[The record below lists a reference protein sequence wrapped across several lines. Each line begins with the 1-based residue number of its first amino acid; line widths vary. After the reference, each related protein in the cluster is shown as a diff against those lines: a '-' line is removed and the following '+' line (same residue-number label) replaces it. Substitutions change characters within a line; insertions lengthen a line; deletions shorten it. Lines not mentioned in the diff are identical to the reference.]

1 MSVSTQQR
9 NNIINNLNL
18 KTMSTIIKG
27 KLYKVE
33 IKIGNDIITF
43 DWCAENYKALML
55 ANERI
60 HTYGDEY
67 KDTRYHSLHKR
78 IIDLIMEKEPSLD
91 KVMLEAALAFKLEV
105 LSIHCGNGKFMATW
119 DIGEAIERPI
129 ASKPYIAVRTD
140 SDFID
145 KKDCLVLEYE
155 YKDNNTGLY
164 DDHFVKFYGVPDVP
178 DHIFMAET
186 SWADGSYTK
195 EFELPDNKF
204 YTLQEAQKI
213 VESALKSKGEAL
225 RKEKEIREG
234 FFKCVADNGYSVE
247 VNEEGN
253 LIIGKDG
260 ISVEVPYS
268 EQDEDEEED

>member
-1 MSVSTQQR
+1 
-9 NNIINNLNL
+9 
-18 KTMSTIIKG
+18 MSTIVKG

-33 IKIGNDIITF
+33 IKIGNDTITF
-43 DWCAENYKALML
+43 DWSANNYRSLVL
-55 ANERI
+55 ANEGI
-60 HTYGDEY
+60 KTYGNEY

-105 LSIHCGNGKFMATW
+105 LSVHCGNGKFIATW

-129 ASKPYIAVRTD
+129 ASNPYIAIRTD
-140 SDFID
+140 SNPID
-145 KKDCLVLEYE
+145 KKDCLFLEYE
-155 YKDNNTGLY
+155 YKDNNTELY

-178 DHIFMAET
+178 DHIFMVEICQK
-186 SWADGSYTK
+186 DGSYAE
-195 EFELPDNKF
+195 EFELPDANKF
-204 YTLQEAQKI
+204 YALQEAQKI
-213 VESALKSKGEAL
+213 VESALKSKGETL
-225 RKEKEIREG
+225 RKEKEIRED

-260 ISVEVPYS
+260 ISVEVLYS

>member
-1 MSVSTQQR
+1 
-9 NNIINNLNL
+9 
-18 KTMSTIIKG
+18 MSTIVKG

-33 IKIGNDIITF
+33 IKIGNDTITF
-43 DWCAENYKALML
+43 DWNAKNYKALML
-55 ANERI
+55 ANEMI

-78 IIDLIMEKEPSLD
+78 IVDLIMEKEPSLD

-105 LSIHCGNGKFMATW
+105 LSVHCGNGKFTTTW

-129 ASKPYIAVRTD
+129 ASNPYIAIRTD
-140 SDFID
+140 SNPID

-155 YKDNNTGLY
+155 YIDNNTELY

-178 DHIFMAET
+178 DHIFMAEV

-195 EFELPDNKF
+195 EFELHDANKF

-213 VESALKSKGEAL
+213 VESALKSKGETL
-225 RKEKEIREG
+225 HKEKEIQES
-234 FFKCVADNGYSVE
+234 FFKIVADNGYSVE

-253 LIIGKDG
+253 LVIKKDG

-268 EQDEDEEED
+268 EQDEDEEEDEN

>member
-1 MSVSTQQR
+1 MYS
-9 NNIINNLNL
+9 ICIDCLL
-18 KTMSTIIKG
+18 KEKEVIMSTIEKG

-43 DWCAENYKALML
+43 DWCAKNYKALML
-55 ANERI
+55 VNERI

-78 IIDLIMEKEPSLD
+78 IVDLIIEKEPSLD
-91 KVMLEAALAFKLEV
+91 KVMLEAALAYKLEV
-105 LSIHCGNGKFMATW
+105 LSIYCGNGKFATTW

-140 SDFID
+140 SDCID
-145 KKDCLVLEYE
+145 KQDCLVLAEYE
-155 YKDNNTGLY
+155 YKDNNTELY
-164 DDHFVKFYGVPDVP
+164 DDHFVRYYGVPDIA
-178 DHIFMAET
+178 DHIFMVEVCQK
-186 SWADGSYTK
+186 DGSYAK

-213 VESALKSKGEAL
+213 VELALKSKGEAL

-234 FFKCVADNGYSVE
+234 FFKCVADSGYNVTVS
-247 VNEEGN
+247 EEGN
-253 LIIGKDG
+253 LVIEKDG
-260 ISVEVPYS
+260 MSVEVPCG
-268 EQDEDEEED
+268 EQDEDEED

>member
-1 MSVSTQQR
+1 
-9 NNIINNLNL
+9 
-18 KTMSTIIKG
+18 MSTIEKG

-43 DWCAENYKALML
+43 DWSAKNYKALML
-55 ANERI
+55 ANEMI
-60 HTYGDEY
+60 HAYGDEY
-67 KDTRYHSLHKR
+67 KDTRYHSLHKK

-105 LSIHCGNGKFMATW
+105 LSIHCGNGRFAATW

-145 KKDCLVLEYE
+145 KQDCLVLAKYEYE
-155 YKDNNTGLY
+155 DDNTELY
-164 DDHFVKFYGVPDVP
+164 DDHFVKYYGVPDIA
-178 DHIFMAET
+178 DHIFMVEVCQK
-186 SWADGSYTK
+186 DGSYAK

-213 VESALKSKGEAL
+213 VESALKSKGETL
-225 RKEKEIREG
+225 RKEKEIQEG
-234 FFKCVADNGYSVE
+234 FFKCIADNGYNVT

-253 LIIGKDG
+253 LIIKKDG
-260 ISVEVPYS
+260 ISVEVPYC
-268 EQDEDEEED
+268 EQDEDEEDEED